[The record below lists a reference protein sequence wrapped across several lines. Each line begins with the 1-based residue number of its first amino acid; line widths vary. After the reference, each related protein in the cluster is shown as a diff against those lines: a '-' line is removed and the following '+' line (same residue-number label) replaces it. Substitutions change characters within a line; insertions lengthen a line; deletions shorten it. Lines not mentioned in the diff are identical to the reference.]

1 MDPGSEKAAMEFIEK
16 FYEGESTGHD
26 YWHSIRVYNMA
37 MAICDTE
44 PEADRDIVG
53 MAALL
58 HDLDDRKLGGDEENL
73 PVASGFLKT
82 HGATQSETKRIIEI
96 IHQISFK
103 GEDSVVPACIE
114 GKIVQDADRLDAIGA
129 IGIARTFAYG
139 GAHKRPIWNPNN
151 RPKDKMSAEEYY
163 GSRSDSIAHFYEK
176 LLKLRSMMNTD
187 EGKRVAQRRH
197 DCMLI
202 YLDEFMDEW
211 NGKR

>member
-58 HDLDDRKLGGDEENL
+58 HDLDDRKLGGDDENL

-82 HGATQSETKRIIEI
+82 HGATQSERGGSVYSELVGAAGVGDESYV
-96 IHQISFK
+96 HFPVR
-103 GEDSVVPACIE
+103 ED
-114 GKIVQDADRLDAIGA
+114 L
-129 IGIARTFAYG
+129 
-139 GAHKRPIWNPNN
+139 
-151 RPKDKMSAEEYY
+151 
-163 GSRSDSIAHFYEK
+163 
-176 LLKLRSMMNTD
+176 
-187 EGKRVAQRRH
+187 
-197 DCMLI
+197 
-202 YLDEFMDEW
+202 
-211 NGKR
+211 